1 MTRRLRI
8 ALVGTQGV
16 PNAYG
21 GFETLAEYLVHELAD
36 RYDLTVYC
44 SSVDQKNRP
53 DTYQGAKLS
62 YWPIGSHGAAGMVYD
77 SLTLAHARFTHDV
90 VLFLGFG
97 AGLVAP
103 FIPGLKRRMV
113 LNFGGLDWK
122 RDKWSARAK
131 AVIQLCE
138 RWLVSRSAKVV
149 ADNELIADYVRE
161 QYGLGTEFIA
171 YGGDQAVQRPIDSAL
186 LPTYPFLAGRYAL
199 AVARIQADNN
209 IDMLLSGF
217 PETQGYPLVF
227 IGNWQASDYGRELRK
242 RYDGARHLVLL
253 DAIYD
258 RQVLDVI
265 RSNCHL
271 YVHGHSAGGTNPSLC
286 EAMYLGLPVAAYASG
301 YNERTMANHG
311 WFFRNAE
318 ELARI
323 VSGFDAQEG
332 RLVGERLQQV
342 ARERYTWAAVA
353 DGYARL
359 FDSMA

>member
-16 PNAYG
+16 PNSYG
-21 GFETLAEYLVHELAD
+21 GFETLAEYLVHELAG
-36 RYDLTVYC
+36 RYELTVYC
-44 SSVDQKNRP
+44 SSVDQKDRP
-53 DTYQGAKLS
+53 DSYRGAKLS
-62 YWPIGSHGAAGMVYD
+62 YWPIGSHGAAGMMYD

-122 RDKWSARAK
+122 RDKWSPRAK

-138 RWLVSRSAKVV
+138 RWLVNRSAKVV
-149 ADNELIADYVRE
+149 ADNELIADYVRGE
-161 QYGLGTEFIA
+161 YGLATEFIA
-171 YGGDQAVQRPIDSAL
+171 YGGDQAVRRPVDPAL

-199 AVARIQADNN
+199 ALARIQADNN
-209 IDMLLSGF
+209 IDMLLAGF
-217 PETQGYPLVF
+217 PATLGYPLVF
-227 IGNWQASDYGRELRK
+227 IGNWSASDYGRDLRK
-242 RYDGARHLVLL
+242 RYDGVPHLLLL

-258 RQVLDVI
+258 RPVLDVI
-265 RSNCHL
+265 RSNCSL

-301 YNERTMANHG
+301 YNERTMANLG
-311 WFFRNAE
+311 WFFRDAG
-318 ELARI
+318 ELSRI
-323 VSGFDAQEG
+323 VSGFDEQEG
-332 RLVGERLQQV
+332 RRVGLQLQQV

-359 FDSMA
+359 FDSLA

>member
-21 GFETLAEYLVHELAD
+21 GFETLAEYLVHALAE
-36 RYDLTVYC
+36 RYELTVYC
-44 SSVDQKNRP
+44 SSVDQKQCP
-53 DTYQGAKLS
+53 ETYQGAQLS

-77 SLTLAHARFTHDV
+77 SLTLIHARFTHDV

-103 FIPGLKRRMV
+103 LIPGLKRRMV

-122 RDKWSARAK
+122 RDKWSPRAK

-138 RWLVSRSAKVV
+138 RWLVGRSAKVV

-161 QYGLGTEFIA
+161 QYGLATEFIA
-171 YGGDQAVQRPIDSAL
+171 YGGDQAVQRPVDPAL
-186 LPTYPFLAGRYAL
+186 LPAYPFLGGRYAL
-199 AVARIQADNN
+199 GLARIQADNN
-209 IDMLLSGF
+209 IEMLLSGF
-217 PETQGYPLVF
+217 PREAGYPLVF

-242 RYDGARHLVLL
+242 RFDGTPHLVLL

-265 RSNCHL
+265 RSNCYL
-271 YVHGHSAGGTNPSLC
+271 YLHGHSAGGTNPSLC
-286 EAMYLGLPVAAYASG
+286 EAMYLGLPVAAYSSG
-301 YNERTMANHG
+301 YNERTMANRG
-311 WFFRNAE
+311 WFFRDAAE
-318 ELARI
+318 LSRLVMA
-323 VSGFDAQEG
+323 FDEREG
-332 RLVGERLQQV
+332 RRVGLQLQQV

-353 DGYARL
+353 EGYARL
-359 FDSMA
+359 FDSLA

>member
-8 ALVGTQGV
+8 ALVGTQGI

-21 GFETLAEYLVHELAD
+21 GFETLAEYLVHALAD
-36 RYDLTVYC
+36 RYELTVYC

-53 DTYQGAKLS
+53 ERYQGARLS

-77 SLTLAHARFTHDV
+77 SLTLAHARFTHDA

-122 RDKWSARAK
+122 RDKWSPRAK

-138 RWLVSRSAKVV
+138 RWLVNRSARVV

-161 QYGLGTEFIA
+161 QYGLDTEFIA
-171 YGGDQAVQRPIDSAL
+171 YGGDQAVQRPIDPAL
-186 LPTYPFLAGRYAL
+186 LPAYPFLAGPYAL

-217 PETQGYPLVF
+217 PESLAYPLVF
-227 IGNWQASDYGRELRK
+227 IGNWSASDYGRELRK
-242 RYDGARHLVLL
+242 RYDGASHLVLL

-265 RSNCHL
+265 RSNCKL
-271 YVHGHSAGGTNPSLC
+271 YIHGHSAGGTNPSLC

-301 YNERTMANHG
+301 YNERTMANLG
-311 WFFRNAE
+311 WFFRDAG
-318 ELARI
+318 ELSRI
-323 VSGFDAQEG
+323 VSGFDEQAGQSVGRQLQE
-332 RLVGERLQQV
+332 V

-353 DGYARL
+353 DSYARVFEAL
-359 FDSMA
+359 A